1 MSEDLTNQPVEASA
15 APSKA
20 DAARDAKADRA
31 LQQRRKLLK
40 AAAIAAPL
48 LITLRA
54 RSAYAHDHTSPGL
67 GSTGINYGPG
77 SYVSSGDD
85 DIPPP
90 TEDKKPWWWHH

>member
-15 APSKA
+15 AQNKA
-20 DAARDAKADRA
+20 DTARVAKADLA

-40 AAAIAAPL
+40 AAAVAAPL

-77 SYVSSGDD
+77 TYTSPGDD

-90 TEDKKPWWWHH
+90 DYDKKKKWWHH